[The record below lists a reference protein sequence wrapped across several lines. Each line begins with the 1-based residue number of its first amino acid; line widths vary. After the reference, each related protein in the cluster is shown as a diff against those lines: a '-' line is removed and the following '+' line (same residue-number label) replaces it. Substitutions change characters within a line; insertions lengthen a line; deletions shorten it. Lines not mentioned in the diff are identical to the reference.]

1 MRVAPSSTTVAVMV
15 PEERVKALT
24 MRPSESVP
32 KVFLT
37 TDADMDGC
45 WDVVWGGVE
54 AVEMLLSFFF
64 SFFFLSFF
72 KLKML
77 KTSIKI

>member
-37 TDADMDGC
+37 TDEDMY
-45 WDVVWGGVE
+45 
-54 AVEMLLSFFF
+54 
-64 SFFFLSFF
+64 
-72 KLKML
+72 
-77 KTSIKI
+77 